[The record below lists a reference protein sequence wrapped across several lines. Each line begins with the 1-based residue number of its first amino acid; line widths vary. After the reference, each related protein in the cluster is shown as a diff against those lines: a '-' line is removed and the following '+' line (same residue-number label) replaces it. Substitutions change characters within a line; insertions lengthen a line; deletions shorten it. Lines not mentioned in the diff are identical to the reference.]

1 VRFWSEQPEPANNV
15 KPVRRM
21 MGQEEVE
28 HRNILHDTKKA
39 TRRPLLLMFRE
50 E

>member
-28 HRNILHDTKKA
+28 HRNILHDTKKSDPQA
-39 TRRPLLLMFRE
+39 AFVDGS
-50 E
+50 